1 MRITIAL
8 LLFLCYCAHATETV
22 NDVTGM
28 NPIEVAQVL
37 APTELEQIVTAV
49 SGHAGPIAI
58 GGGRYSMGG
67 QTATEQALQLD
78 MRRFN
83 QVLEFSAERREIRVQ
98 AGITWRE
105 VLEYIDPH
113 GLSPQIMQSYA
124 NFTVG
129 GALSVNAHGRY
140 VGQGPLVLGVRSLR
154 LVLADG
160 QVVDASPT
168 HNSELFHG
176 AIGGYGGLGVIVE
189 ATLPLVENSKL
200 VRQTQLMPLGD
211 YAQFFA
217 SQVRGNPDMVMH
229 NGILYTDDYDSVR
242 AVSYLRKD
250 APLTVIERLVPLDR
264 DYKAMRAALAVASS
278 NGGAKVRESVVDPLL
293 LKRPQVQWR
302 NHEASLDVREL
313 QPISGTDYSYVLQEY
328 FVPEAQLE
336 PFVAGMR
343 DVLKAHK
350 VKVANISIR
359 HAKADPGT
367 LLAWAREDTFAL
379 VIYYRQGVS
388 PSERAA
394 VGDWTRQLIDLAI
407 AHQGS
412 YYLPYQIHASREQF
426 LAAYPRAKEFFAL
439 KKRVDPSNKFR
450 NKLWDAYYL
459 PPDNRA
465 NAKEL

>member
-1 MRITIAL
+1 MRIVLILTL
-8 LLFLCYCAHATETV
+8 LLCQAAHAVETV

-37 APTELEQIVTAV
+37 APTDLQQIVEAV
-49 SGHAGPIAI
+49 RGHEGPIAI

-67 QTATEQALQLD
+67 QTATEQALQID

-83 QVLEFSAERREIRVQ
+83 RVLEFSPTRREIRVQ

-160 QVVDASPT
+160 QVVEASPT

-200 VRQTQLMPLGD
+200 VRQTQVMPLSE
-211 YAQFFA
+211 YPQFFA
-217 SQVRGNPDMVMH
+217 NQVRENPDMVMH

-242 AVSYLRKD
+242 AVSFLRTD
-250 APLTVIERLVPLDR
+250 APLTIEERLVPGDR
-264 DYKAMRAALAVASS
+264 DYKAMRTALAMASS
-278 NGGAKVRESVVDPLL
+278 SSGAKMRESLVDPLL
-293 LKRPQVQWR
+293 LERPQVQWR

-313 QPISGTDYSYVLQEY
+313 QPISGPNYSYVLQEY

-336 PFVAGMR
+336 SFVAGMKG
-343 DVLKAHK
+343 VLKTHK
-350 VKVANISIR
+350 VKIANISIR

-379 VIYYRQGVS
+379 VLYYRQGVS
-388 PSERAA
+388 PSARAA
-394 VGDWTRQLIDLAI
+394 VADWTRQLIDLAI

-412 YYLPYQIHASREQF
+412 YYLPYQIHASRDQF
-426 LAAYPRAKEFFAL
+426 LAAYPRAEEFFTL
-439 KKRVDPSNKFR
+439 KKRVDPTNKFR
-450 NKLWDAYYL
+450 NKLWDAYY
-459 PPDNRA
+459 PV
-465 NAKEL
+465 AK

>member
-8 LLFLCYCAHATETV
+8 LLLLCHCVHATETV

-28 NPIEVAQVL
+28 NPIQVAQVL

-105 VLEYIDPH
+105 ILEYIDPH

-168 HNSELFHG
+168 HNAELFYG

-200 VRQTQLMPLGD
+200 VRQTQLMPLSD

-229 NGILYTDDYDSVR
+229 NGTLYTDDYDSVR
-242 AVSYLRKD
+242 AVSYLRTD
-250 APLTVIERLVPLDR
+250 APLTVTERLVPLDR
-264 DYKAMRAALAVASS
+264 DYKTMRAALAVASS

-313 QPISGTDYSYVLQEY
+313 QPISGPDYSYVLQEY
-328 FVPEAQLE
+328 FVPEAQLA
-336 PFVAGMR
+336 PFVAGMKA
-343 DVLKAHK
+343 VLKAHK

-426 LAAYPRAKEFFAL
+426 LAAYPRAEAFFAL
-439 KKRVDPSNKFR
+439 KKRVDPTDKFR

-459 PPDNRA
+459 QPTGR
-465 NAKEL
+465 

>member
-1 MRITIAL
+1 MRIAL
-8 LLFLCYCAHATETV
+8 LLILLLCQSAYATEVV

-28 NPIEVAQVL
+28 NSIEVAQVL
-37 APTELEQIVTAV
+37 TPTELKQIVEAV
-49 SGHAGPIAI
+49 RNHQGPIAI

-67 QTATEQALQLD
+67 QTATEHALQLD

-83 QVLEFSAERREIRVQ
+83 RVLEFSAERREIRVQ
-98 AGITWRE
+98 AGITWRD
-105 VLEYIDPH
+105 VLEYIDPQ

-160 QVVDASPT
+160 QVVEASPT
-168 HNSELFHG
+168 QNHELFYG

-200 VRQTQLMPLGD
+200 IRQAQRMPLSE

-217 SQVRGNPDMVMH
+217 SQVRGNPEMVMH
-229 NGILYTDDYDSVR
+229 NAILYTDDFDSVR
-242 AVSYLRKD
+242 AVSYLRTD
-250 APLTVIERLVPLDR
+250 APLTVSERLVPRDR
-264 DYKAMRAALAVASS
+264 DYKAMRAALAMASS
-278 NGGAKVRESVVDPLL
+278 NGGTKVRERLVDPLL
-293 LKRPQVQWR
+293 LREAQVQWR

-313 QPISGTDYSYVLQEY
+313 QPISGPGYSYVLQEY
-328 FVPEAQLE
+328 FVPEAELE
-336 PFVAGMR
+336 RFVLGMKEI
-343 DVLKAHK
+343 LKRHQ
-350 VKVANISIR
+350 VKVANVSIR

-367 LLAWAREDTFAL
+367 LLAWARSDTFAL
-379 VIYYRQGVS
+379 VLYYRQGVS
-388 PSERAA
+388 LEARAA
-394 VGDWTRQLIDLAI
+394 VADWTGQLIDLAI

-426 LAAYPRAKEFFAL
+426 LAAYPRAQEFFAL
-439 KKRVDPSNKFR
+439 KKHVDPTNKFR
-450 NKLWDAYYL
+450 NKLWDAYY
-459 PPDNRA
+459 RQG
-465 NAKEL
+465 E

>member
-1 MRITIAL
+1 MRILPLLIL
-8 LLFLCYCAHATETV
+8 LLCQATHAVEIV
-22 NDVTGM
+22 NDVSGM

-37 APTELEQIVTAV
+37 APTELEQIVEAV
-49 SGHAGPIAI
+49 RAHPGPIAI

-83 QVLEFSAERREIRVQ
+83 RVLEFSAERREIRVQ

-113 GLSPQIMQSYA
+113 DLSPQIMQSYA

-200 VRQTQLMPLGD
+200 VRQTQVMPLSD
-211 YAQFFA
+211 YVQFFA
-217 SQVRGNPDMVMH
+217 SQVLDNPDMVMH

-242 AVSYLRKD
+242 AVSYLRTD
-250 APLTVIERLVPLDR
+250 APLTVTERLVPLDR
-264 DYKAMRAALAVASS
+264 DYKAMRAALAVAGS
-278 NGGAKVRESVVDPLL
+278 NGSAKVRESLVDPLL

-313 QPISGTDYSYVLQEY
+313 QPISGPGYSYVLQEY
-328 FVPEAQLE
+328 FVPQAQLE
-336 PFVAGMR
+336 HFVAGMG
-343 DVLKAHK
+343 DVLKKHK

-388 PSERAA
+388 PGERAA
-394 VGDWTRQLIDLAI
+394 VANWTRQLIDLAI

-412 YYLPYQIHASREQF
+412 YYLPYQIHASRKQF
-426 LAAYPRAKEFFAL
+426 LAAYPRAEAFFEL

-450 NKLWDAYYL
+450 NKLWDAYY
-459 PPDNRA
+459 R
-465 NAKEL
+465 

>member
-1 MRITIAL
+1 MRIVPILIL
-8 LLFLCYCAHATETV
+8 LLCQSAHAAQTV
-22 NDVTGM
+22 NDISGM

-37 APTELEQIVTAV
+37 APTELEQVVDAV
-49 SGHAGPIAI
+49 RGHPGPIAI
-58 GGGRYSMGG
+58 GGGRFSMGG
-67 QTATEQALQLD
+67 QTATEHALQVD

-83 QVLEFSAERREIRVQ
+83 RVVEFSAERREIRVQ
-98 AGITWRE
+98 TGITWRE
-105 VLEYIDPH
+105 VLDYIDPH

-160 QVVDASPT
+160 QVVEASPT
-168 HNSELFHG
+168 HNSELFYG

-200 VRQTQLMPLGD
+200 VRQTQLMPLSE

-217 SQVRGNPDMVMH
+217 TQVRGNPDMVMH

-242 AVSYLRKD
+242 AVSYLRTD
-250 APLTVIERLVPLDR
+250 APLTVAERLVPNDR
-264 DYKAMRAALAVASS
+264 DYKAKRAALAVASS
-278 NGGAKVRESVVDPLL
+278 KGGAKMRENLVDPLL
-293 LKRPQVQWR
+293 LNSPQVQWR

-313 QPISGTDYSYVLQEY
+313 QPISGSDYSYVLQEY
-328 FVPEAQLE
+328 FVPEAQLQR
-336 PFVAGMR
+336 FVVGMK
-343 DVLKAHK
+343 DVLKQHK
-350 VKVANISIR
+350 VKIANISIR

-367 LLAWAREDTFAL
+367 LLAWARGDTFAL
-379 VIYYRQGVS
+379 VLYYRQGVS
-388 PSERAA
+388 PSERAI
-394 VGDWTRQLIDLAI
+394 VTDWTRQLIDLVI

-439 KKRVDPSNKFR
+439 KKRVDPTNKFR
-450 NKLWDAYYL
+450 NKLWDAYY
-459 PPDNRA
+459 RQA
-465 NAKEL
+465 E

>member
-1 MRITIAL
+1 MRILPLLIL
-8 LLFLCYCAHATETV
+8 LLCQATHAVEIV
-22 NDVTGM
+22 NDVSGM

-37 APTELEQIVTAV
+37 APTELEQIVEAV
-49 SGHAGPIAI
+49 RAHPGPIAI

-83 QVLEFSAERREIRVQ
+83 QVLEFSAERREIHVQ

-113 GLSPQIMQSYA
+113 DLSPQIMQSYA

-200 VRQTQLMPLGD
+200 VRQTQVMPLSD
-211 YAQFFA
+211 YVQFFA
-217 SQVRGNPDMVMH
+217 SQVLDNPDMVMH

-242 AVSYLRKD
+242 AVSYLRTD
-250 APLTVIERLVPLDR
+250 APLTVTERLVPLDR
-264 DYKAMRAALAVASS
+264 DYKAMRAALAVAGS
-278 NGGAKVRESVVDPLL
+278 NGSAKVRESLVDPLL

-313 QPISGTDYSYVLQEY
+313 QPISGPGYSYVLQEY
-328 FVPEAQLE
+328 FVPQAQLE
-336 PFVAGMR
+336 HFVAGMR
-343 DVLKAHK
+343 EVLRAHK

-388 PSERAA
+388 PDERAA
-394 VGDWTRQLIDLAI
+394 VANWTRQLIVLAI

-426 LAAYPRAKEFFAL
+426 LAAYPRAEAFFAL
-439 KKRVDPSNKFR
+439 KRRVDPSNKFR

>member
-1 MRITIAL
+1 MRILPLLIL
-8 LLFLCYCAHATETV
+8 LLCQATHAVEIV
-22 NDVTGM
+22 NDVSGM

-37 APTELEQIVTAV
+37 APTELEQIVEAV
-49 SGHAGPIAI
+49 RAHPGPIAI

-83 QVLEFSAERREIRVQ
+83 RVLEFSAERREIHVQ

-113 GLSPQIMQSYA
+113 DLSPQIMQSYA

-200 VRQTQLMPLGD
+200 VRQTQVMPLSD
-211 YAQFFA
+211 YVQFFA
-217 SQVRGNPDMVMH
+217 SQVLDNPDMVMH

-242 AVSYLRKD
+242 AVSYLRTD
-250 APLTVIERLVPLDR
+250 APLTVTERLVPLDR
-264 DYKAMRAALAVASS
+264 DYKAMRAALAVAGS
-278 NGGAKVRESVVDPLL
+278 NGSAKVRESLVDPLL

-313 QPISGTDYSYVLQEY
+313 QPISGPGYSYVLQEY
-328 FVPEAQLE
+328 FVPQAQLE
-336 PFVAGMR
+336 HFVAGMR
-343 DVLKAHK
+343 EVLRAHK

-388 PSERAA
+388 PDERAA
-394 VGDWTRQLIDLAI
+394 VANWTRQLIVLAI

-426 LAAYPRAKEFFAL
+426 LAAYPRAEAFFAL
-439 KKRVDPSNKFR
+439 KRRVDPSNKFR